1 MPYEWNGRETTLT
14 FSRGR
19 STKSHSSEPGSGGGG
34 PVGSWG
40 SGSGSGSGVFRFLP
54 DPFFDLGE
62 EPKVC
67 DHNNN
72 EYWQMQN
79 LKITSFQKKPS
90 SQTWKILFQQ

>member
-1 MPYEWNGRETTLT
+1 M
-14 FSRGR
+14 
-19 STKSHSSEPGSGGGG
+19 
-34 PVGSWG
+34 GSWG

-79 LKITSFQKKPS
+79 LKKLHHF
-90 SQTWKILFQQ
+90 KINPHARPEKYYFSNKQSEN